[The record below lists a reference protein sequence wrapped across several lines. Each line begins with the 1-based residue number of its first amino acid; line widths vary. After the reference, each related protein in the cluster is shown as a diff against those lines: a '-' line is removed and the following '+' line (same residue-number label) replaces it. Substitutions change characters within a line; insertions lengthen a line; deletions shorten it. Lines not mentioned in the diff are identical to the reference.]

1 MASTPVTSEP
11 SQRSDESPRTR
22 EWATRTIQW
31 QPARNAVKYGVH
43 AYARARGRR
52 LERGDRVPPIANI
65 YTAGPPKAG
74 SQWMKALFDHPVVR
88 EKTGLFTLPQ
98 LDYQL
103 NPERGLP
110 AGTFVPGIYMSY
122 SEYERIPKP
131 LPHRTIYMFRDP
143 RELVISGYYAA
154 TLTHRYTNRETEKYR
169 SELRTMPFDEGLLDL
184 IYHGE
189 RRLRDMATWVEVDD
203 QNVAKF
209 RLEDV
214 SADPGGHIP
223 RMLEHCDVSLSP
235 DELETVLGD
244 VSRDSLQTKDLAQ
257 RKGGNESHYRV
268 SPQSFRELFKP
279 EHHQAIEEIVP
290 GLAARLGYTA

>member
-1 MASTPVTSEP
+1 
-11 SQRSDESPRTR
+11 
-22 EWATRTIQW
+22 
-31 QPARNAVKYGVH
+31 
-43 AYARARGRR
+43 
-52 LERGDRVPPIANI
+52 VPPIANI

-88 EKTGLFTLPQ
+88 GKTGLFTLPQ

-122 SEYERIPKP
+122 SEYERIPKR

-203 QNVAKF
+203 PNVAKF

-214 SADPGGHIP
+214 SADPGEHIP
-223 RMLEHCDVSLSP
+223 GMLEHCDVSLSP
-235 DELETVLGD
+235 VELETVLGD

-257 RKGGNESHYRV
+257 RKDGNESHYRV